1 MVTIKI
7 ADIPIGLDARYD
19 YTEQYVSE
27 FLSDETPLF
36 TVSATDAEI
45 EAECRLSGVNV
56 PYQYAEHVVMYR
68 KIAERLCEFSAIVFH
83 GAILECDGR
92 AYAVTAHS
100 GVGKTTH
107 TRLWL
112 SEFGD
117 RVRILNGDKPI
128 FRIIDG
134 TTYACSTPWRGKEGY
149 GYNAMLPLG
158 GIAFLSRGVE
168 NRSRTATADGVSMR
182 LMNQIYISKTNL
194 LSISRSMRV
203 ADQILSTT
211 PLYELECNMDPE
223 AAHVAYRAF
232 VDGVTT
238 DSPKGEGSAAQ

>member
-1 MVTIKI
+1 MKTIKI
-7 ADIPIGLDARYD
+7 AGIPIGIDARYE
-19 YTEQYVSE
+19 YTDSYVLE
-27 FLSDETPLF
+27 FLTDEAPLF

-45 EAECRLSGVNV
+45 ENECKISGIHV
-56 PYQYAEHVVMYR
+56 PYRYAEHVVMYR
-68 KIAERLCEFSAIVFH
+68 KIAERLSEFSALVFH

-117 RVRILNGDKPI
+117 KVKILNGDKPI

-134 TTYACSTPWRGKEGY
+134 VPYACSTPWRGKEGY

-158 GIAFLSRGVE
+158 GIAFLSRGIT
-168 NRSRTATADGVSMR
+168 NKSRKATPDQVSMR
-182 LMNQIYISKTNL
+182 LMNQIYISKTNG
-194 LSISRSMRV
+194 LSIARSMQV
-203 ADQILSTT
+203 ADSILSSV

-223 AAHVAYRAF
+223 AAHVAYSAF
-232 VDGVTT
+232 VEGKTT
-238 DSPKGEGSAAQ
+238 E

>member
-7 ADIPIGLDARYD
+7 AGIPIGIDARFE
-19 YTEQYVSE
+19 YTEKYVSE
-27 FLSDETPLF
+27 FVCDETPLF
-36 TVSATDAEI
+36 TVSSTDADI
-45 EAECRLSGVNV
+45 EYECRMSGVKL
-56 PYQYAEHVVMYR
+56 PDQYVENVVMYR
-68 KIAERLCEFSAIVFH
+68 KIAERLSAFSALVFH
-83 GAILECDGR
+83 GAILEYDGR

-117 RVRILNGDKPI
+117 KVKILNGDKPI

-134 TTYACSTPWRGKEGY
+134 VPYACSTPWRGKEGY

-158 GIAFLSRGVE
+158 GIAFLSRGIT
-168 NRSRTATADGVSMR
+168 NKSRKATPDQVSMR
-182 LMNQIYISKTNL
+182 LMNQIYISKTNG
-194 LSISRSMRV
+194 LSIARSMQV
-203 ADQILSTT
+203 ADSILSSV

-223 AAHVAYRAF
+223 AAHVAYSAF
-232 VDGVTT
+232 VEGKTT
-238 DSPKGEGSAAQ
+238 E

>member
-1 MVTIKI
+1 MTTIKI
-7 ADIPIGLDARYD
+7 AGIPIGIDARYE
-19 YTEQYVSE
+19 YTEKYVSE
-27 FLSDETPLF
+27 FVTDDTPLF

-45 EAECRLSGVNV
+45 ENECNISGIHV
-56 PYQYAEHVVMYR
+56 PYEYAEHVVMYR

-117 RVRILNGDKPI
+117 RVKILNGDKPI

-134 TTYACSTPWRGKEGY
+134 IPYACSTPWRGKEGY
-149 GYNAMLPLG
+149 GYNNMLPLG
-158 GIAFLSRGVE
+158 GIAFLSRGAL
-168 NRSRTATADGVSMR
+168 NRSRKADADGVSMR
-182 LMNQIYISKTNL
+182 LMNQIYISKSNP
-194 LSISRSMRV
+194 LSIARSMRI
-203 ADQILSTT
+203 ADEILSSV
-211 PLYELECNMDPE
+211 PLYELECNMDPD
-223 AAHVAYRAF
+223 AAHVAHKAF
-232 VDGVTT
+232 TEGITT
-238 DSPKGEGSAAQ
+238 D

>member
-7 ADIPIGLDARYD
+7 AGIPIGIDARFE
-19 YTEQYVSE
+19 YTEKYVSE
-27 FLSDETPLF
+27 FVCDEEPLF
-36 TVSATDAEI
+36 TVSSTDADI
-45 EAECRLSGVNV
+45 EYECRMSGVTL
-56 PYQYAEHVVMYR
+56 PDQYVENVVMYR
-68 KIAERLCEFSAIVFH
+68 KIAERLSEFSALVFH

-117 RVRILNGDKPI
+117 KVKILNGDKPI

-134 TTYACSTPWRGKEGY
+134 VPYACSTPWRGKEGY

-158 GIAFLSRGVE
+158 GIAFLSRGIT
-168 NRSRTATADGVSMR
+168 NKSRKATPDQVSMR
-182 LMNQIYISKTNL
+182 LMNQIYISKTNG
-194 LSISRSMRV
+194 LSIARSMQV
-203 ADQILSTT
+203 ADSILSSV

-223 AAHVAYRAF
+223 AAHVAYSAF
-232 VDGVTT
+232 VEGKTT
-238 DSPKGEGSAAQ
+238 E